1 MWFESEISISM
12 KSHHCNP
19 SHYAVNYI
27 THLFQKKDSR
37 SIQRY
42 GKCSVNVKRH

>member
-1 MWFESEISISM
+1 MWLESEISISM
-12 KSHHCNP
+12 KSQNHCNP
-19 SHYAVNYI
+19 SHHAVNYI

-42 GKCSVNVKRH
+42 GKSSN